1 MTASGQEDW
10 LATPGEALGRGTGI
24 GFSVVEDRAA
34 LVQEFARQMLA
45 EFAEARAAGRQR
57 VLFIVPVGP
66 TGQYDILADL
76 CMAQRLSLRGL
87 TLLGMDEYLAPD
99 GGWIAEADPLSF
111 RGHLRRHLVDRMDP
125 DLAPRVIFPHPDRL
139 AEPAAEI
146 AAHGGVDVCFGGVG
160 MCGHIAFNEPPEPG
174 EVVSVEAFAARPTRV
189 LRLSRETRTINAATA
204 TGGDIA
210 LLPDQAV
217 TVGMREILSAR
228 RIRLFLHRPWQRGV
242 VRRMMH
248 GPVTAAVPASLIQRH
263 GDVAVVATR
272 DVLPS
277 PVPVV
282 G

>member
-1 MTASGQEDW
+1 MPPPDW
-10 LATPGEALGRGTGI
+10 LAMPGEALGRGTGI
-24 GFSVVEDRAA
+24 GFSVVEDHAA
-34 LVQEFARQMLA
+34 LVRGFARQMLA
-45 EFAEARAAGRQR
+45 EFTAARAMGRQR

-76 CMAQRLSLRGL
+76 CMAQRLPLKGL

-99 GGWIAEADPLSF
+99 GDWIAEANPLSF
-111 RGHLRRHLVDRMDP
+111 RGHVRRHLTDRLDP
-125 DLAPRVIFPHPDRL
+125 DLAPRVVFPHPHRL
-139 AEPAAEI
+139 SEVAAEI

-174 EVVSVEAFAARPTRV
+174 EVVSAEDFAARPTRV
-189 LRLSRETRTINAATA
+189 LRLSRETRTINAVTA
-204 TGGDIA
+204 TGGDIG
-210 LLPDQAV
+210 LMPDHAV
-217 TVGMREILSAR
+217 TLGMREILAAR
-228 RIRLFLHRPWQRGV
+228 KIRLFLHRPWQRGV

-277 PVPVV
+277 PVPI
-282 G
+282 